1 MVGHAGDG
9 NLHPS
14 ILCDKND
21 PVEMA
26 RVNAAID
33 ELFAA
38 TLRLG
43 GTLSGEHGI
52 GTSKQRY
59 LPWEIGDVGVE
70 ISERIKRA
78 LDPQDLLNP
87 GKVVTPGGR
96 LMPGTGYDLEGLRE
110 HVSTCM
116 RCGNCQAVCPV
127 YKETHREAAVARGK
141 VAIAAALLN
150 GEIEPDDEALR
161 QLDLC
166 LTCTACVAGCP
177 SGVRIDEVILAARA
191 EVVRRQ
197 GVSPAI
203 AAAFAAVKRPKV
215 LKAGA
220 AAAARLQD
228 LAFAPGPEEGL
239 GVPRIPVPGMGKPVL
254 PRLPDRPLDA
264 GDGSA
269 GKLGPDGRR
278 VVFYAGCMITY
289 VYPEIGRALVAALGA
304 AGVEVVLP
312 PENHCCGVPMLMHGD
327 RDTAQELAKALVGT
341 LDGMHGEA
349 VLTACP
355 TCGSALKHFIPT
367 LLADDADWGPRAE
380 ALAQRAA
387 DATEYLVERVD
398 LPAASAP
405 AALRATYHDPC
416 HLARGQGVRSQPR
429 ELVTR
434 VAGHELVEL
443 ASAEVCCGGAGS
455 FLLTH
460 PALSGKIGA
469 RKAAE
474 VAATGA
480 GVVVTSC
487 PGCRMQLTDSLRRR
501 GLGQRVCHTVELVAE
516 ALAGGDA
523 AATSA
528 RHASAAVPE
537 AGRAVTPAAVPTA
550 AAVPPPDPTR
560 HSSGGEPCSTGVPS
574 GRSASGAP
582 SPRSSAWA

>member
-1 MVGHAGDG
+1 
-9 NLHPS
+9 
-14 ILCDKND
+14 
-21 PVEMA
+21 
-26 RVNAAID
+26 
-33 ELFAA
+33 
-38 TLRLG
+38 
-43 GTLSGEHGI
+43 
-52 GTSKQRY
+52 
-59 LPWEIGDVGVE
+59 
-70 ISERIKRA
+70 
-78 LDPQDLLNP
+78 
-87 GKVVTPGGR
+87 
-96 LMPGTGYDLEGLRE
+96 MPEPGYDLEALRQ

-191 EVVRRQ
+191 EVVRRR
-197 GVSPAI
+197 GVSPAV

-228 LAFAPGPEEGL
+228 LAFAPGPDAGL
-239 GVPRIPVPGMGKPVL
+239 GVPRLAVPGMGKPVL
-254 PRLPDRPLDA
+254 PRLPDRPL
-264 GDGSA
+264 GPTDGSA
-269 GKLGPDGRR
+269 GTLGPDARR

-289 VYPEIGRALVAALGA
+289 VYPEIGRALVKVLGA
-304 AGVEVVLP
+304 AAVEVGLP
-312 PENHCCGVPMLMHGD
+312 PANHCCGVPMLMHGD
-327 RDTAQELAKALVGT
+327 RDTAIELARALVGA
-341 LDGMHGEA
+341 LEDMRGEA

-367 LLADDADWGPRAE
+367 LLADDPDWGPRAL

-387 DATEYLVERVD
+387 DATEYLAERAG

-405 AALRATYHDPC
+405 AGLRATYHDPC
-416 HLARGQGVRSQPR
+416 HLARGQNVRSQPR
-429 ELVTR
+429 ELITG

-460 PALSGKIGA
+460 ATLSAKIGA

-480 GVVVTSC
+480 DVVVTSC

-501 GLGQRVCHTVELVAE
+501 GMDQRVCHTVELVAE
-516 ALAGGDA
+516 ALAG
-523 AATSA
+523 A
-528 RHASAAVPE
+528 RRDEPQ
-537 AGRAVTPAAVPTA
+537 TA
-550 AAVPPPDPTR
+550 AA
-560 HSSGGEPCSTGVPS
+560 G
-574 GRSASGAP
+574 AAP
-582 SPRSSAWA
+582 SP

>member
-1 MVGHAGDG
+1 
-9 NLHPS
+9 
-14 ILCDKND
+14 
-21 PVEMA
+21 
-26 RVNAAID
+26 
-33 ELFAA
+33 
-38 TLRLG
+38 
-43 GTLSGEHGI
+43 
-52 GTSKQRY
+52 
-59 LPWEIGDVGVE
+59 
-70 ISERIKRA
+70 
-78 LDPQDLLNP
+78 
-87 GKVVTPGGR
+87 
-96 LMPGTGYDLEGLRE
+96 MPEPGYDLEALRA

-191 EVVRRQ
+191 EVVRRR
-197 GVSPAI
+197 GVSPAV

-228 LAFAPGPEEGL
+228 LAFAPGPDAGL
-239 GVPRIPVPGMGKPVL
+239 GVPRLAVPGMGKPVL
-254 PRLPDRPLDA
+254 PRLPDRPL
-264 GDGSA
+264 GPTDGSA
-269 GKLGPDGRR
+269 GTLGPDARR

-289 VYPEIGRALVAALGA
+289 VYPGIGRALVAALGT
-304 AGVEVVLP
+304 AGIEVALP
-312 PENHCCGVPMLMHGD
+312 AENHCCGVPMLMHGD
-327 RDTAQELAKALVGT
+327 MDTARALARDLVRT
-341 LDGMHGEA
+341 LEDMHGEA

-367 LLADDADWGPRAE
+367 LLADDPEWGPRAE
-380 ALAQRAA
+380 TLAQRAA
-387 DATEYLVERVD
+387 DATEYLAERVE

-405 AALRATYHDPC
+405 AGPRVTYHDPC

-429 ELVTR
+429 ELITG

-443 ASAEVCCGGAGS
+443 ASAEACCGGAGS

-460 PALSGKIGA
+460 AALSAKIGA

-480 GVVVTSC
+480 EVVVTSC

-501 GLGQRVCHTVELVAE
+501 GMDQRVCHTVELVAE
-516 ALAGGDA
+516 ALARDA
-523 AATSA
+523 SSGT
-528 RHASAAVPE
+528 
-537 AGRAVTPAAVPTA
+537 GRRPATA
-550 AAVPPPDPTR
+550 AAAPPAPVPTTPA
-560 HSSGGEPCSTGVPS
+560 VPHL
-574 GRSASGAP
+574 
-582 SPRSSAWA
+582 